1 MKKNKPSTPVEE
13 GTYSQGKKKILIV
26 DDEQVFL
33 EQLREA
39 LQYSSLGIEIDTA
52 NDGVEALEKLEH
64 TRHDIVITDIKMP
77 RMDGYTLLKE
87 IQKRYPSIY
96 VVIITAFGSVS
107 GAVEAMKYGAYD
119 FLEKPFNMNTLEL
132 SLAKIIRQQEIL
144 RENIELK
151 GRIVQYA
158 EGLDQLVGANP
169 KMQKLYDQ
177 IITAADTNLTVLILG
192 ETGTGKELVARS
204 IHSRSDR
211 RSKPFMTINCAAV
224 PENLLESEFFGHE
237 KGAFSGAVT
246 QRIGKFEKAHT
257 GTLFLDEIGDI
268 PLDLQAKILRVLE
281 DRKITRLG
289 SNKEIELD
297 FRTICATNRPIQDM
311 IKKELFRED
320 LFYRISVF
328 PIIIPPL
335 RERKDDISL
344 LVDHFIKKY
353 SDKFN
358 SPVRG
363 VSREAMSQL
372 LAYSW
377 PGNVREMENV
387 IQRAM
392 VSSRSERIEYFPDL
406 GKSLHEYAPNPQE
419 DAAEAPT
426 IWVDAGDGADYHSI
440 KRTLLEQF
448 ERKYFEHLMNKH
460 GGVIAEAARESG
472 LNYKTFYLK
481 AEKYNLT
488 KKRSN
493 QDY

>member
-1 MKKNKPSTPVEE
+1 MKKNQPDISEEE
-13 GTYSQGKKKILIV
+13 GYTLGKKRILLV

-33 EQLREA
+33 EQLKEA
-39 LQYSSLGIEIDTA
+39 LLYSSLDLEINTA
-52 NDGVEALEKLEH
+52 QDGVDALEKLQLLP
-64 TRHDIVITDIKMP
+64 HDIVITDIKMP

-87 IQKRYPSIY
+87 IQKRYPSTY
-96 VVIITAFGSVS
+96 VVVITAFGSVS

-132 SLAKIIRQQEIL
+132 SLTKIIRQQEIL
-144 RENIELK
+144 QENIELK
-151 GRIVQYA
+151 GRIRQHS
-158 EGLDQLVGANP
+158 EGLDELVGANP

-211 RSKPFMTINCAAV
+211 KAKPFMTINCAAV

-237 KGAFSGAVT
+237 KGAFSGAIT

-281 DRKITRLG
+281 DGKITRLG
-289 SNKEIELD
+289 SNREIDLD
-297 FRTICATNRPIQDM
+297 FRIVCATNRPVQDM

-320 LFYRISVF
+320 LFYRISVL

-353 SDKFN
+353 SKKFN
-358 SPVRG
+358 SPVTAI
-363 VSREAMSQL
+363 SREAMNQL
-372 LAYSW
+372 LNYSW

-392 VSSRSERIEYFPDL
+392 VSTRTERIEYLPDL
-406 GKSLHEYAPNPQE
+406 GKNLHEYVSSPVE
-419 DAAEAPT
+419 DTAEAPT
-426 IWVDAGDGADYHSI
+426 ILVDAGEGADYHSI
-440 KRTLLEQF
+440 KSTLIEQF
-448 ERKYFEHLMNKH
+448 ERKYFEHLMKKH

-488 KKRSN
+488 KKRN
-493 QDY
+493 RQDF

>member
-1 MKKNKPSTPVEE
+1 MRKDSLSMSEERDRDSREKKR
-13 GTYSQGKKKILIV
+13 ILLV

-33 EQLREA
+33 EQLKDALLSSSLDLVIETASDGLEA
-39 LQYSSLGIEIDTA
+39 LD
-52 NDGVEALEKLEH
+52 KLSMMPQ
-64 TRHDIVITDIKMP
+64 DIVITDIRMP
-77 RMDGYTLLKE
+77 RMDGYALLKE
-87 IQKRYPSIY
+87 IQKRYPSTY
-96 VVIITAFGSVS
+96 VVVITAFGSVS
-107 GAVEAMKYGAYD
+107 GAVEAMRYGASD

-144 RENIELK
+144 KENIELK
-151 GRIVQYA
+151 GRIPQYT
-158 EGLDQLVGANP
+158 EGLDQLVGSNA

-177 IITAADTNLTVLILG
+177 ILTAADTSLTVLILG

-211 RSKPFMTINCAAV
+211 RAKPFVTINCAAV

-281 DRKITRLG
+281 DGKITRLG
-289 SNKEIELD
+289 SNREIELD
-297 FRTICATNRPIQDM
+297 FRVICATNRPIQSM

-320 LFYRISVF
+320 LFYRISVL

-344 LVDHFIKKY
+344 LVSHFIEKHGK
-353 SDKFN
+353 KFN
-358 SPVRG
+358 SPVKG
-363 VSREAMSQL
+363 VSREAMDQL

-392 VSSRSERIEYFPDL
+392 VSCRSERIEHVADL
-406 GKSLHEYAPNPQE
+406 GKSLHE
-419 DAAEAPT
+419 AASATAEEAADDPT
-426 IWVDAGDGADYHSI
+426 IWVDAGEGAGYHAI
-440 KRTLLEQF
+440 KQNLIEQF
-448 ERKYFEHLMNKH
+448 ERRYFEHLLKKH
-460 GGVIAEAARESG
+460 RGIIAEAARESG

-488 KKRSN
+488 RKRVREG
-493 QDY
+493 